1 MCIALR
7 CPYLVNGHIKKQS
20 RVEALGYVLLMALLI
35 AMLLQRRVRENLAKE
50 ETPLEIPGKVKTLK
64 PTARMILDV
73 LDTIKV
79 QRVMIEGQM
88 LRFWP
93 EQDKLFDFSRL
104 LRLIGISESAYIE
117 PGWST

>member
-1 MCIALR
+1 M
-7 CPYLVNGHIKKQS
+7 
-20 RVEALGYVLLMALLI
+20 GYVLLMALLI

-50 ETPLEIPGKVKTLK
+50 ETPLEIPGKIKTLK
-64 PTARMILDV
+64 PTACMILDM

-79 QRVMIEGQM
+79 QRVMIERQM

-93 EQDKLFDFSRL
+93 EQDKLFDLSRL
-104 LRLIGISESAYIE
+104 PRLAGVSKSAYIE